1 MNWEVVQFI
10 VEYSRLKAEALRKDL
25 TFALVTNL
33 TLMDEEKLTWLLDHG
48 VDICTSL
55 DGDKKTHNWQRTYK
69 DGDSYDQVT
78 HWIER
83 INQENAK
90 R

>member
-1 MNWEVVQFI
+1 M
-10 VEYSRLKAEALRKDL
+10 KAQALQKQL
-25 TFALVTNL
+25 TFALVSNL
-33 TLMDEEKLTWLLDHG
+33 SLMDEDKLKWLLDHG

-69 DGDSYDQVT
+69 DGDSHEKVV
-78 HWIER
+78 HWINR
-83 INQENAK
+83 ITAEQEA

>member
-10 VEYSRLKAEALRKDL
+10 VEYATMKADILQKAL
-25 TFALVTNL
+25 TFALVSNL
-33 TLMDEEKLTWLLDHG
+33 TLMDEDKLAWLLDHG

-69 DGDSYDQVT
+69 DGDSYDKVI
-78 HWIER
+78 HWIAR
-83 INQENAK
+83 INEENVK